1 MKNKL
6 KLFAAGLTAAAL
18 LFTGCS
24 GSTGRND
31 PTADPKTTSGMTES
45 AGPIMTGEPAVS
57 TEPTGTPGAAGD
69 VSASPDIGTADPSLS
84 AMPGAN
90 AGTID
95 GFMEGAVVDPADIRE
110 VVDAVSR
117 EFPEHTIQS
126 VTEEYFMGMQAYRMT
141 LQGDGDAARLIY
153 VLAGGAIVIP
163 GTGD

>member
-6 KLFAAGLTAAAL
+6 KLFAAGLTVAAL

-31 PTADPKTTSGMTES
+31 TTAAPKATSGMTES
-45 AGPIMTGEPAVS
+45 ARPVLTGGPEESGV
-57 TEPTGTPGAAGD
+57 PTGVPGTVSA
-69 VSASPDIGTADPSLS
+69 VSASPDLGSADPSLS
-84 AMPGAN
+84 AMPD
-90 AGTID
+90 AGMID
-95 GFMEGAVVDPADIRE
+95 GFMEGAVIDPADIPDIA
-110 VVDAVSR
+110 DAVSR

-141 LQGDGDAARLIY
+141 LQGDGEAARLIY

-163 GTGD
+163 SADD